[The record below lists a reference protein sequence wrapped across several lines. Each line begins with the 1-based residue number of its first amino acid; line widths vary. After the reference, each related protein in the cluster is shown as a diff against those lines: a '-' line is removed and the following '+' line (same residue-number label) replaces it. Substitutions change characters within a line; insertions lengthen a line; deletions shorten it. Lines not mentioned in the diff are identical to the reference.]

1 MTQFGWHVVELED
14 TRKAE
19 PPSFDAVKPQ
29 LTAILKRQKA
39 IDELV
44 KLRDKTL
51 VDVNPEVVKM
61 KRSKGEDEK
70 KK

>member
-1 MTQFGWHVVELED
+1 MTQFGWHVIELED

-29 LTAILKRQKA
+29 LTDILKRQKA
-39 IDELV
+39 MEELV
-44 KLRDKTL
+44 KLRDNTM

-61 KRSKGEDEK
+61 KRGNGKDEK
-70 KK
+70 SK